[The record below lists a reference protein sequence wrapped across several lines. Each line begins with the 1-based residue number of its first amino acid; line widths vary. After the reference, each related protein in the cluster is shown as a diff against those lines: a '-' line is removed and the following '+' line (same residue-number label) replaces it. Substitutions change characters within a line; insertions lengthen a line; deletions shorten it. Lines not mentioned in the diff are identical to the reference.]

1 MSIRL
6 TASAAARAR
15 HYLSHHVHGV
25 GLRLAVKKTGCSGL
39 MYVVE
44 LADEVTAE
52 DEVIEDRDVQIV
64 VSRVH
69 LPLFHG
75 TEVDFVRDG
84 LNENFVFRNPNVK
97 AECGCGESFTV

>member
-15 HYLSHHVHGV
+15 HYLSYHVHGV

-97 AECGCGESFTV
+97 GECGCGESFTV